1 MLKINTENLRQFV
14 ELAEMLKPI
23 NKQLESM
30 AEKMDFDITI
40 EAEEIVNRYGGNN
53 TFNVEITLETMYY
66 ASGRMYV
73 HMPAHETQE
82 SFINKIKAYCFDI
95 VADIMSSNRVF
106 A

>member
-14 ELAEMLKPI
+14 ELAELLKPI
-23 NKQLESM
+23 HTQLESM
-30 AEKMDFDITI
+30 AESLDFDITI
-40 EAEEIVNRYGGNN
+40 EMEEIVNPYGGNN

-73 HMPAHETQE
+73 HRPASETKE
-82 SFINKIKAYCFDI
+82 AFINKIKAHCFDV
-95 VADIMSSNRVF
+95 VADIMASQRTF

>member
-23 NKQLESM
+23 HKQLESM
-30 AEKMDFDITI
+30 AETMDFDITI
-40 EAEEIVNRYGGNN
+40 EAEEIVNPYGGNN

-73 HMPAHETQE
+73 HMPAHETKE
-82 SFINKIKAYCFDI
+82 AFINKIKAHCFDV
-95 VADIMSSNRVF
+95 VADIMASNRVF